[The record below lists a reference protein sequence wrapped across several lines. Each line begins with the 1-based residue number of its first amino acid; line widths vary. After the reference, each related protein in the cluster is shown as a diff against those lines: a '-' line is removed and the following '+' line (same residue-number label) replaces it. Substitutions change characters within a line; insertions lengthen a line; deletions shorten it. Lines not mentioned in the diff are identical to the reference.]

1 MPLSLSRGLPIT
13 NRGLF
18 SSQRLEDRQVLNNTR
33 GLRDIEKIKL
43 FRNNFFYDEEF
54 ETLINQDI
62 DLIFNFS
69 PNTNDRLNK
78 VYEKYSDLYGNNINF
93 FMDKMKDK
101 HFWSGGKLEKED
113 ILDDLRNRKY
123 WRKSTN
129 MKRPDKFKYAK
140 EINIDNIL

>member
-13 NRGLF
+13 NRGLKI
-18 SSQRLEDRQVLNNTR
+18 SEGLYGTR

-78 VYEKYSDLYGNNINF
+78 VYEKYSDLYENNINF

-113 ILDDLRNRKY
+113 LLDELRNRKY
-123 WRKSTN
+123 WQKNRY
-129 MKRPDKFKYAK
+129 KRPDKIKYPK
-140 EINIDNIL
+140 DINIDNIV

>member
-1 MPLSLSRGLPIT
+1 MPLSNTRGLPIT

-18 SSQRLEDRQVLNNTR
+18 SSQVLNNKR
-33 GLRDIEKIKL
+33 GLKDIEKIKL

-101 HFWSGGKLEKED
+101 HFFNEGKLEKED
-113 ILDDLRNRKY
+113 ILNELRDRKY
-123 WRKSTN
+123 WEKHRY
-129 MKRPDKFKYAK
+129 KRPDNIKYAK
-140 EINIDNIL
+140 DINIDNIL

>member
-18 SSQRLEDRQVLNNTR
+18 SSKILNNTR

-113 ILDDLRNRKY
+113 ILNELRDRKY
-123 WRKSTN
+123 WQKNRH
-129 MKRPDKFKYAK
+129 KRPDKFKYAK
-140 EINIDNIL
+140 EINIDNVL

>member
-1 MPLSLSRGLPIT
+1 MPLSLSRGLPN

-18 SSQRLEDRQVLNNTR
+18 SSQVLNNTR
-33 GLRDIEKIKL
+33 GLKDIEKIKL

-69 PNTNDRLNK
+69 PNMNDRLNK

-93 FMDKMKDK
+93 FMDKMKEK
-101 HFWSGGKLEKED
+101 HFFNEGKLEKED
-113 ILDDLRNRKY
+113 ILNELRDRKY
-123 WRKSTN
+123 WEKHRY
-129 MKRPDKFKYAK
+129 KRPDNIKYAK
-140 EINIDNIL
+140 DINIDNIL